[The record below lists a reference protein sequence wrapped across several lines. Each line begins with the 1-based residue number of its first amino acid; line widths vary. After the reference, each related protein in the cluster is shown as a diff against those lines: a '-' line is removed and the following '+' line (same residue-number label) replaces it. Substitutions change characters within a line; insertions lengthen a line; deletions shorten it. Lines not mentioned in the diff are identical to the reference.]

1 MTQPPSSQPPSTQPT
16 PPVGLPTVG
25 LFVTCLVD
33 LMRPSV
39 GFAALRLLERAGAK
53 VVVPE
58 NQTCC
63 GQPAYNSGDFKDA
76 RTIARDVIEAFEAFD
91 QVIVPS
97 GSCAGMIHVHYPKL
111 FADDS
116 VWQARAEALAKR
128 TMELTQYLAQHLDL
142 NETSATLHASAT
154 YHDSCS
160 SKREMGV
167 VDEPRKLL
175 ATVDGLEVKE
185 LADAETCC
193 GFGGLFS
200 IKFPDVSGDIAD
212 KKAQMIEDT
221 GVDVLVGADLGCL
234 MNLSGKLKRRDSEG
248 RAGARVYHIAEVL
261 AGMTDAPG
269 IGDGV
274 GDGKGDGKG
283 ETS

>member
-1 MTQPPSSQPPSTQPT
+1 MTQTSPSQPS
-16 PPVGLPTVG
+16 VG

-76 RTIARDVIEAFEAFD
+76 CAIAQDVIQAFEGFD
-91 QVIVPS
+91 HVVAPS
-97 GSCAGMIHVHYPKL
+97 GSCAGMIRVHYPKL
-111 FADDS
+111 FDDGDA
-116 VWQARAEALAKR
+116 WRARAEDLAGR
-128 TMELTQYLAQHLDL
+128 TFELTQYLAEHLDL
-142 NETSATLHASAT
+142 NEVSAQLDAT
-154 YHDSCS
+154 AAYHDSCAS
-160 SKREMGV
+160 RREMGV
-167 VDEPRKLL
+167 VDQPRKLL

-185 LADAETCC
+185 LADTETCC

-200 IKFPDVSGDIAD
+200 IKFPDVSGDIVD
-212 KKAQMIEDT
+212 KKAAMIEDT
-221 GVDVLVGADLGCL
+221 GADLLVGADLGCL
-234 MNLSGKLKRRDSEG
+234 VNMSGKLKRRGSG
-248 RAGARVYHIAEVL
+248 VRIYHIAEVL

-269 IGDGV
+269 IGAGRDGG
-274 GDGKGDGKG
+274 GD
-283 ETS
+283 SA